1 MIEAN
6 ENERIDEVSK
16 YYLSSRYLDLVI
28 TVLFWI
34 TAILSLLILCGT
46 KAVTPFQGVI
56 KTAYII
62 LVISL
67 FLTSVILGLYLI
79 PLAERKRR
87 RQMLSDAFG
96 TPLVQEKTQLYYN
109 NDFAPSISRLGA
121 NVMENSLFSKEVA
134 SHMLLPT
141 RWIVGAYLL
150 VWLIIFTVRQSDL
163 DVLLT
168 VTQIVFSGTIVVRWL
183 QLEFLRYRHDQTY
196 EALYNHFLSGHGQ
209 SPKSVATILDA
220 FAYYETTKASSG
232 IILSSK
238 VFHKINEEFTS
249 KWQNIRAELKIHD

>member
-1 MIEAN
+1 MIKSN
-6 ENERIDEVSK
+6 QIERIDEISK
-16 YYLSSRYLDLVI
+16 YYESAKYLDSTI
-28 TVLFWI
+28 TALFWI
-34 TAILSLLILCGT
+34 TAILSLLVLCGSNT
-46 KAVTPFQGVI
+46 VTPFQGLI

-62 LVISL
+62 LVIGL
-67 FLTSVILGLYLI
+67 FLTNIILGLYLI

-96 TPLVQEKTQLYYN
+96 TPLIQEKTRLYYN
-109 NDFAPSISRLGA
+109 NDFSPSISRLGA

-141 RWIVGAYLL
+141 RWIVGTYLL
-150 VWLIIFTVRQSDL
+150 VWLIIFAIRQSDL

-168 VTQIVFSGTIVVRWL
+168 VTQIVFSGAIVVRWL

-209 SPKSVATILDA
+209 SPKTVATILDA

-238 VFHKINEEFTS
+238 VFHKINEELTS